1 MDEQNTGEST
11 YTHEESPERAL
22 RLKQINTF
30 NLFCTFD
37 VEAGP
42 DGESE
47 SEYLQRLDTF
57 GKINTIAKRFEDTGN
72 VQWSLD

>member
-11 YTHEESPERAL
+11 YTHGESPERAL
-22 RLKQINTF
+22 CLKQINTF

-42 DGESE
+42 NGESE
-47 SEYLQRLDTF
+47 SEYL
-57 GKINTIAKRFEDTGN
+57 
-72 VQWSLD
+72 